1 MNVGF
6 VFLPHYN
13 LPMPITFKQHTL
25 SNQLTVIAEVNPD
38 AHTSAVGF
46 FVKAGARDETPEVMG
61 VSHFLEHM
69 MFKGTARRTAE
80 DVNREFDE
88 LGANYNAFTSHEQTV
103 YYAHVLPEFLPRAVD
118 LLGDMLRPALRT
130 EDFDMEKNVILE
142 EIGMYDDRPEWVLQD
157 KLLGDYFRD
166 GSGGEHPLGFRVLG
180 TTDTIKAL
188 SADQMRAYFEH
199 RYSPDNIVV
208 AAAGQIDFDALVAD
222 VEKLCADWAATGAT
236 RDYAEPC
243 PVAKAGHVT
252 DEKLSRHYLGMLCP
266 APSAQDD
273 RRYAAKVLADVLG
286 DSEGSRLY
294 WAIIDP
300 GHADEADFSFMPQDG
315 SGAYLAY
322 ASCDPARAEKV
333 EAMMMKVLDD
343 VVAAQDITEDEV
355 MRAKNK
361 LATQATLQGERPA
374 GRMQGM
380 GVQWTYQGAYT
391 PLDEELAKLMAVT
404 VADVLALLADFP
416 FTPKTV
422 LRLGPGEYGNHG
434 EH

>member
-1 MNVGF
+1 
-6 VFLPHYN
+6 
-13 LPMPITFKQHTL
+13 MPIQFKHHTL
-25 SNQLTVIAEVNPD
+25 ANQLTVIAEVNPD

-157 KLLGDYFRD
+157 KLLEDYFRD
-166 GSGGEHPLGFRVLG
+166 GTGGDHPLGFRVLG

-188 SADQMRAYFEH
+188 SAEQMRTYFEH

-208 AAAGQIDFDALVAD
+208 AAAGKVDFEALVAD
-222 VEKLCADWAATGAT
+222 IEKLCADWPATGAT

-243 PVAKAGHVT
+243 PVAKADHVA

-300 GHADEADFSFMPQDG
+300 GLADEADFSFMPQDG

-333 EAMMMKVLDD
+333 EATLMKVLDE
-343 VVAAQDITEDEV
+343 VVSAKDIADDEV

-361 LATQATLQGERPA
+361 LATQAMLQGERPA
-374 GRMQGM
+374 GRMQAL

-404 VADVLALLADFP
+404 AEDVNALLSDFA
-416 FTPKTV
+416 FAPKTV
-422 LRLGPGEYGNHG
+422 LRLGPGAIVV
-434 EH
+434 

>member
-1 MNVGF
+1 
-6 VFLPHYN
+6 
-13 LPMPITFKQHTL
+13 MPIQFKQATL
-25 SNQLTVIAEVNPD
+25 PNQLTVIAEVNPD

-46 FVKAGARDETPEVMG
+46 FVKAGARDEVPEVMG

-69 MFKGTARRTAE
+69 MFKGTARRTAD

-142 EIGMYDDRPEWVLQD
+142 EIGMYDDRPEWRLQD
-157 KLLGDYFRD
+157 KLLEDYF
-166 GSGGEHPLGFRVLG
+166 GEHPLGFRVLG

-188 SADQMRAYFEH
+188 TADQMRDYFRG

-208 AAAGQIDFDALVAD
+208 AAAGNLDFEALVAD
-222 VEKLCADWAATGAT
+222 VEKLCGGWSATGVE
-236 RDYAEPC
+236 RDYADTVPAE
-243 PVAKAGHVT
+243 KQLSVT
-252 DEKLSRHYLGMLCP
+252 DAKLSRHYLGLLCP
-266 APSAQDD
+266 APSAQDE

-294 WAIIDP
+294 WAIVDP
-300 GHADEADFSFMPQDG
+300 GLADEADFSFMPQDQT
-315 SGAYLAY
+315 GAYLAY

-333 EAMMMKVLDD
+333 ESTLLQVLDD
-343 VVAAQDITEDEV
+343 VVSAKDISGGEV
-355 MRAKNK
+355 ERAVNK
-361 LATQATLQGERPA
+361 LATQATLQGERPS
-374 GRMQGM
+374 GRMQAL

-404 VADVLALLADFP
+404 AADVNALLEEMSL
-416 FTPKTV
+416 TPKTL
-422 LRLGPGEYGNHG
+422 LRLGPGLLPSE
-434 EH
+434 